1 MKKGLIGLII
11 GILVLIILLV
21 AIAGIVVPLLSKSFK
36 ETFVPSESVSEKYV
50 LNITNL
56 ICSPNELSFRVN
68 DTSTKMY
75 ETNFH
80 PYTSFRVFVN
90 NTPAKIKDVK
100 FFRKTYITLITDS
113 CDSIE
118 KTYNWTNVG
127 LNQLYRGFFSGSDIT
142 DAFNFVTATQCKSIS
157 SFSDYSNALRNV
169 SLAIPSESETSPIFK
184 VLIINISQSSA
195 LGTNNLPNEEL
206 QNFEQALRALQEIKF
221 NAIYILAP
229 STDACSNV
237 YALNATKNIFGIVEK
252 DQNQNYYKNKENT
265 YFCGKPDQKLKH
277 QNIVQEIR
285 NNASNIYLTYSYP
298 LSPSDKTLKVILK
311 VKEAQET
318 FEWGAPVKDGRTECN
333 INI

>member
-11 GILVLIILLV
+11 GIIVLIILLI

-56 ICSPNELSFRVN
+56 KCFPNELSFRVN

-100 FFRKTYITLITDS
+100 FFRKTYIALITDS
-113 CDSIE
+113 CDSIKE
-118 KTYNWTNVG
+118 TYNWTNVG
-127 LNQLYRGFFSGSDIT
+127 LNQLYEGFFSGSDT
-142 DAFNFVTATQCKSIS
+142 DAFIFATAACSEIS
-157 SFSDYSNALRNV
+157 SFSNYSMALRNV
-169 SLAIPSESETSPIFK
+169 SLAIPPESETSPIFK
-184 VLIINISQSSA
+184 VLIININQQST
-195 LGTNNLPNEEL
+195 LDTNDLPNEEL

-229 STDACSNV
+229 SITPSTDACYDI

-252 DQNQNYYKNKENT
+252 DQNYYKNKEGT
-265 YFCGKPDQKLKH
+265 YFCGKPNQKLNH
-277 QNIVQEIR
+277 ANIVQEIR

-311 VKEAQET
+311 VKESQET